1 MSDVKE
7 VKVTLMEQDVK
18 KLSRSTTRKRR
29 VKGGALAPAD
39 VKAADAEFAATETI
53 EGILPPPVVPPAA
66 STVPAP
72 NPAIDTRGH
81 SWVPSATAN
90 TMPSVEKQVTPAY
103 GPTAADVGLNVGP
116 PMKGG
121 GGGGGGVSV
130 YSGNGTI
137 KLSGKKNSLHT
148 VATTPGAPR
157 ILPTKRKSGGA
168 PAMATRK
175 KEKLVISTP
184 AKHAQTGGASAKTR
198 KVRERK
204 ISITV
209 RTGNRVAAKRIKEK
223 VDALPIAQVR
233 RALLRKGV
241 LKPGSSKTPEP
252 MMRAMLKD
260 YMLLHNAD

>member
-1 MSDVKE
+1 MSDVKT

-39 VKAADAEFAATETI
+39 VKGSDAEFAATETI
-53 EGILPPPVVPPAA
+53 EGILPPPVVAAAPAT
-66 STVPAP
+66 STTPAP
-72 NPAIDTRGH
+72 SVDARGPAWI
-81 SWVPSATAN
+81 PSATAN

-116 PMKGG
+116 PMRGG
-121 GGGGGGVSV
+121 GSV
-130 YSGNGTI
+130 YSGNGTV

-184 AKHAQTGGASAKTR
+184 LKHAQNVGSAKTR
-198 KVRERK
+198 KFRERK

-209 RTGNRVAAKRIKEK
+209 RTGNRAAAKRIKEK

>member
-1 MSDVKE
+1 MSDVKT

-39 VKAADAEFAATETI
+39 VKGSDAEFAATETI
-53 EGILPPPVVPPAA
+53 EGILPPPVVAAAPAT
-66 STVPAP
+66 STTPAP
-72 NPAIDTRGH
+72 SVDVRGAA
-81 SWVPSATAN
+81 WIPSPTVN

-116 PMKGG
+116 PMRGG
-121 GGGGGGVSV
+121 GSV
-130 YSGNGTI
+130 YSGNGTV

-184 AKHAQTGGASAKTR
+184 LKHAQNAGSAKTR
-198 KVRERK
+198 KFRERK

-209 RTGNRVAAKRIKEK
+209 RTGNRAAAKRIKEK